1 MNDDVEA
8 RVATHETGP
17 EPAPGASGR
26 APATE
31 PDPRRWKALW
41 VCLVAG
47 FMTLLDVSIVNVAL
61 PSIQSGVH
69 ATPSDLQ
76 WVVSGYALAF
86 GLTLVPAGRLGDVL
100 GRRTV
105 FVVGVVLFG
114 LASLACGIAPNSTL
128 LIVFRLVQV
137 RPAASSTRRSRA

>member
-1 MNDDVEA
+1 MNDDHVEA
-8 RVATHETGP
+8 RVATHETGRD
-17 EPAPGASGR
+17 PAPGASGR

-31 PDPRRWKALW
+31 ADPRRWKALW

-61 PSIQSGVH
+61 PSIQTGVH

-86 GLTLVPAGRLGDVL
+86 GLTLVPAGRLGAGTTAFDPTNEPVDTTA
-100 GRRTV
+100 RCNTT
-105 FVVGVVLFG
+105 
-114 LASLACGIAPNSTL
+114 APLPT
-128 LIVFRLVQV
+128 RD
-137 RPAASSTRRSRA
+137 RSSTVQPSR